1 MIVDLHTHT
10 NASDGTLSPQELVR
24 EARAANVGM
33 LAITDHDTLA
43 GYQQVS
49 SLVTG
54 TLQLIP
60 GIELSAQWHKTG
72 VHVVGL
78 NIDPDSDSLR
88 QIIATQQQARRARAT
103 IIAERLAKRG
113 LGDLLAQA
121 DQAAELGNIGRPHFA
136 HALVTNGVVRTFSEA
151 FNKYLGNGKIGDVP
165 ANWLSLATIV
175 QGIKDAGGV
184 AVLAHP
190 DKYAVTQSKLMRLI
204 DDFKAAGGQALE
216 VISGRQTMSRTRE
229 LGALCSHKGLRAS
242 CGSDFHKP
250 GQSWADLGRHGLLPD
265 NCRPVWG
272 NW

>member
-49 SLVTG
+49 GLEPG
-54 TLQLIP
+54 TIQLIS
-60 GIELSAQWHKTG
+60 GIELSARWHKTG

-113 LGDLLAQA
+113 LGDLLEQA
-121 DQAAELGNIGRPHFA
+121 NQAAELGNIGRPHFA
-136 HALVTNGVVRTFSEA
+136 HALVTNGIVRTFSEA
-151 FNKYLGNGKIGDVP
+151 FNKYLGSGKIGDVP
-165 ANWLSLATIV
+165 PTWLPLDNIV
-175 QGIKDAGGV
+175 QGIREAGGV

-190 DKYAVTQSKLMRLI
+190 DKYAITQSKLARLI
-204 DDFKAAGGQALE
+204 DDFRAAGGQALE
-216 VISGRQTMSRTRE
+216 VISGRQTASRTRE
-229 LGALCSHKGLRAS
+229 LGALCSQKGLHAS

-265 NCRPVWG
+265 NCRPVWDI
-272 NW
+272 W